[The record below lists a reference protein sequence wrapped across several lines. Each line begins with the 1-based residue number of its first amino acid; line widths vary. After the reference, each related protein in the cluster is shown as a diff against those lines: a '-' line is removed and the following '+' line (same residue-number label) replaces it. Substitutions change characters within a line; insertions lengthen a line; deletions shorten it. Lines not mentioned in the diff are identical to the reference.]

1 MPTYEDIKSEMIAIA
16 NVLKQYPEALQEKVF
31 DILIQNY
38 IGELPR
44 KDEICRTE
52 EMMTNQEEQ
61 KQVEINSKK
70 IGKKSRNSSSSASK
84 DSFKIVKELNLKGV
98 NGAPSFDSFYS
109 EKMPKTYI
117 EFNVVS
123 IYYLTKILG
132 VSPVTIDHV
141 YTCYK
146 EVNRPV
152 PGNLMQSLYDT
163 SSSRYGYI
171 NHSQDGYTIPVRGEN
186 FVEHD
191 LPRKKD
197 KK

>member
-1 MPTYEDIKSEMIAIA
+1 MPNYEEIKREMVDIA
-16 NVLKQYPEALQEKVF
+16 NVLKQYPEPLQEKVF

-44 KDEICRTE
+44 KAEINRTE
-52 EMMTNQEEQ
+52 ELVISQEEQ
-61 KQVEINSKK
+61 NQAEKK
-70 IGKKSRNSSSSASK
+70 PKNTTKKSSASISK
-84 DSFKIVKELNLKGV
+84 DSFKIVKELNLKGI
-98 NGAPSFDSFYS
+98 NGASSFASFCS
-109 EKMPKTYI
+109 EKMPKSNI

-152 PGNLMQSLYDT
+152 PGKLLQSLYDT
-163 SSSRYGYI
+163 AGPKYGYI
-171 NHSQDGYTIPVRGEN
+171 NFSQEDGYTIPVRGEN

-197 KK
+197 K